1 METEQSFTQSVRDP
15 FININREDKENPN
28 IYKYGKLLDEDIVFK
43 DDNDGNNNQDDKD
56 KNDLK
61 KTAIQLI
68 YHITDENWFDM
79 DSVKTKSG
87 ESFGRKHEV
96 VSGLFNKTEANFDI
110 VYWMSDFMIKILMQN
125 SFNSQI
131 YLIDWQ
137 SKISQ
142 DQFCEEEA
150 SIVTLLLF
158 DKHSSNFMPV
168 LYGVS
173 NGPLMYETVE
183 STLNFMKD
191 EFPNIFKPVKYIVD
205 NNKELLGCYEGV
217 QIHYNFYNHIRIIW
231 QQMLD
236 SFIWTLDDLI
246 NEDIL
251 LFVLFIKAVI
261 LWSED
266 KDLNTVSDMFE
277 SSSINQ
283 ANLRRFLHN
292 FSLHFSQNYQTLDQV
307 NFLDWKWFEL
317 FKEVEIAKELI
328 NTLFYNL
335 LPRTET
341 HRFSEWME
349 AVQSLESEYQRIYDS
364 ATNPNEDMDRFSPIC
379 DVALSMNQIKNTIMK
394 WINEQLSMKEI
405 KENLRF
411 GTMLEENAT
420 VVLYSELFESVE
432 ILRTF
437 NLIPPKLPINKLIE
451 HNDIDDIVDI
461 EIEENEVENES
472 EISTYIRLYTPQIS
486 LERNEAFFTVF
497 N

>member
-205 NNKELLGCYEGV
+205 NNKEQLGCYEGV